1 MDNFSTM
8 FNLPYTKLT
17 HNVLVCYYCLTNCQ
31 AFSSLKKHTYLL
43 THSFCGSGAQARC
56 SRILRAGSPET
67 ASKASA
73 WMFSSAGGISASRLI
88 QAVGRI
94 NFLVVVGLRAPVASE
109 GQLGAVLSSLPRG
122 HPEGGSSSMKSARRI
137 SLPSERA
144 QFPSLKGSHL
154 RK

>member
-1 MDNFSTM
+1 
-8 FNLPYTKLT
+8 
-17 HNVLVCYYCLTNCQ
+17 
-31 AFSSLKKHTYLL
+31 
-43 THSFCGSGAQARC
+43 
-56 SRILRAGSPET
+56 
-67 ASKASA
+67 
-73 WMFSSAGGISASRLI
+73 MFSSAGGISASRLI

-94 NFLVVVGLRAPVASE
+94 NFLVVVRLRAPVASE

-122 HPEGGSSSMKSARRI
+122 RPEGGSSSMKSARRI